1 MSNPTQE
8 TTPDQMLASFRG
20 RSFKS
25 VILFTVIA
33 HAVVIGGTSVPY
45 LMKTL
50 TGKSASKLSE
60 TERIEIAAREATD
73 ALRDIATKHGLKPQD
88 LSTRIAGGA
97 APKAPTKEESEKPAN
112 PEEPATPETTQP
124 EETGEPE
131 KPKSAIEKE
140 LEVKEEG
147 PKVPTIP
154 VEEATEDDLFKNK

>member
-1 MSNPTQE
+1 MSNSTQE
-8 TTPDQMLASFRG
+8 TTPDQLLQSFRG

-45 LMKTL
+45 LMKSL

-60 TERIEIAAREATD
+60 NERTEIAAREATE

-88 LSTRIAGGA
+88 LSARISGGA
-97 APKAPTKEESEKPAN
+97 APKAPVAEETEKPATT
-112 PEEPATPETTQP
+112 EEPAPLENSQP
-124 EETGEPE
+124 EEVE

-154 VEEATEDDLFKNK
+154 VEEASEEDLFGK

>member
-1 MSNPTQE
+1 MSNSTQE
-8 TTPDQMLASFRG
+8 TTPDQLLQSFRG

-33 HAVVIGGTSVPY
+33 HAVVICGTSVPY
-45 LMKTL
+45 LMKSL
-50 TGKSASKLSE
+50 TGKSDSKLSE
-60 TERIEIAAREATD
+60 NERTEIAAREATE

-97 APKAPTKEESEKPAN
+97 APKAPASEETDESATKEEPA
-112 PEEPATPETTQP
+112 QP
-124 EETGEPE
+124 VTSQPDEAAEPE

-147 PKVPTIP
+147 PKVPTIQ
-154 VEEATEDDLFKNK
+154 VEEASEEDLFGK

>member
-8 TTPDQMLASFRG
+8 TTPDQLLQSFRG

-25 VILFTVIA
+25 VILFTVIV
-33 HAVVIGGTSVPY
+33 HAVVICGTSIPY
-45 LMKTL
+45 LMKSL
-50 TGKSASKLSE
+50 TGNSASKLSE
-60 TERIEIAAREATD
+60 SERTEIAAREATE

-97 APKAPTKEESEKPAN
+97 APKAPIVEESEKPATT
-112 PEEPATPETTQP
+112 EEPAPPETAQP
-124 EETGEPE
+124 NAAGEPE

-154 VEEATEDDLFKNK
+154 VEEASEEDLFGK